1 MFPLISWSTLDDF
14 VATVTKNESMMLAKD
29 TIPCDFASYLHA
41 SDVNVATTRD
51 EHVTTT
57 KKKGHK
63 IDNDC

>member
-1 MFPLISWSTLDDF
+1 M
-14 VATVTKNESMMLAKD
+14 TKNESMMLAKD

-51 EHVTTT
+51 EHVTK